1 AVSLEATR
9 DRLTAGRVAAARL
22 ASRAQAL
29 ARLSPPPETAD
40 PGPLAA
46 LAAQLAAARQAVAA
60 ASATLDRRAR
70 SLADMA
76 ARVAARLQAL
86 GSCPLC
92 GGALS
97 AGDFLGGGH
106 VHAPEKDAS

>member
-1 AVSLEATR
+1 MS
-9 DRLTAGRVAAARL
+9 AGV
-22 ASRAQAL
+22 
-29 ARLSPPPETAD
+29 
-40 PGPLAA
+40 
-46 LAAQLAAARQAVAA
+46 
-60 ASATLDRRAR
+60 
-70 SLADMA
+70 A

-106 VHAPEKDAS
+106 AHAPAKDAS